1 MEAQHLAASSSL
13 PSIASQGLHVSFTVT
28 LIVARFLQFGAPSL
42 DNPCCR
48 MQNLSYSV
56 MVSPKGG
63 GMCAS
68 KVPLK
73 LLDCVTGH
81 FQPGEMTALMGP
93 SGCGE
98 H

>member
-1 MEAQHLAASSSL
+1 
-13 PSIASQGLHVSFTVT
+13 
-28 LIVARFLQFGAPSL
+28 
-42 DNPCCR
+42 